1 MAKRVRPQRGDGV
14 AVEVPHQRV
23 KVTEVVPMAELARV
37 GRFQGVVARKLVHQA
52 PVPRSLLGG
61 VVVVL
66 VARVRL
72 ATIDPE
78 RVGGVRIVHQQGLGE
93 PVHRRR
99 ARTRPERRLPGW
111 VGRHG
116 IGAEVGVERVVLLE
130 DHDHVLDPCSRR
142 DGARSGRGWPL
153 SSIRS
158 TPAAIIGPILREVIM
173 GGHDAAGTRS
183 SSTGALL
190 ATPSQVAKPSRLR
203 LSPRYQSRSVV
214 ARRKAVRVLVC
225 VRRSGR
231 QASAPDAGAAAS

>member
-142 DGARSGRGWPL
+142 DGARSGRGWPAVEHQEYAGRDHRTDPPRGDHGWARCGGNAL
-153 SSIRS
+153 EFNWGAARNPESGGEAVQVTTVASI
-158 TPAAIIGPILREVIM
+158 PITECGRPTES
-173 GGHDAAGTRS
+173 G
-183 SSTGALL
+183 
-190 ATPSQVAKPSRLR
+190 
-203 LSPRYQSRSVV
+203 SRS
-214 ARRKAVRVLVC
+214 RMRSEVRSPSKC
-225 VRRSGR
+225 
-231 QASAPDAGAAAS
+231 P